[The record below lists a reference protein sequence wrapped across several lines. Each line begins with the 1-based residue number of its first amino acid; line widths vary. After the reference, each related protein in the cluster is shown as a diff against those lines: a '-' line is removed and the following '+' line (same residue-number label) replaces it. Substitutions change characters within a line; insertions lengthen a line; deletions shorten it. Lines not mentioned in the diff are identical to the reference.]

1 MCGDVSGLDLLGKI
15 DFLCLRE
22 GEGRKERKGLS
33 PMWQGWK
40 RKDWRYEP
48 VEAVLVPDLAEAQ
61 TRCEYSVF
69 LRMPSRAG
77 AGARWLRTSR

>member
-1 MCGDVSGLDLLGKI
+1 
-15 DFLCLRE
+15 
-22 GEGRKERKGLS
+22 
-33 PMWQGWK
+33 MWQGWK

-69 LRMPSRAG
+69 LRVPARAG